1 MGEGFQILDI
11 VLLAMI
17 AGFIALRLRSVL
29 GRRTGHERPP
39 SEQVQ
44 ARYGGAENKGA
55 VPPLDAGEGASP
67 ADYRLIL
74 KPGSAAADG
83 IDAISRA
90 DPHFNLSTF
99 AQGARGAYEMILEG
113 FWQGDREAFR
123 GFVSDDIFRQF
134 EDVIAAREAAGET
147 LKNSL
152 ERVRS
157 MEIVDAKAA
166 NGMATISVRFTS
178 DVVLMTVDS
187 EGRVLSG
194 NPVDK
199 VDVKDVWT
207 FERPLASADPNWTL
221 VATHSED

>member
-11 VLLAMI
+11 ILLAMI

-29 GRRTGHERPP
+29 GRRTGEERPP
-39 SEQVQ
+39 SEQAQ
-44 ARYGGAENKGA
+44 ARYGGAEAKGGA
-55 VPPLDAGEGASP
+55 PAADAAEDLPPT
-67 ADYRLIL
+67 DYRLII

-83 IDAISRA
+83 VEAIGRT
-90 DPHFNLSTF
+90 DPHFDIESF

-134 EDVIAAREAAGET
+134 DDAIAAREAAGQT
-147 LKNSL
+147 LKNDL

-157 MEIVDAKAA
+157 VEVVDADVVDGTASIA
-166 NGMATISVRFTS
+166 IRFTS

-199 VDVKDVWT
+199 MDVKDVWT

-221 VATHSED
+221 VATRSED